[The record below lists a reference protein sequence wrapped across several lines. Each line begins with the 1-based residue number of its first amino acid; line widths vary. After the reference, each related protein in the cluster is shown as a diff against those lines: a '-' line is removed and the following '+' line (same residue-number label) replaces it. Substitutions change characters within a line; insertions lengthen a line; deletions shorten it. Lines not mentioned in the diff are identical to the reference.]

1 MRQLGRILILILA
14 GALAGC
20 AATYSVTPPALTQ
33 GAPRAPVAV
42 LDHGR
47 HSSMVIGIAD
57 GRMIRY
63 AYGHWRWYAEN
74 DTSAGQGLAALFA
87 ESPAALGRRVL
98 PGPLTTDALRR
109 QVLVGYVEVLLLDV
123 DRAAADR
130 LVARLEAIF
139 EAGRDR
145 QLYNGLVDLD
155 FVPDPVPYSQA
166 HSSNRVVAGWLR
178 EMGAEVEGDGFVA
191 DWRLRR

>member
-1 MRQLGRILILILA
+1 MRQLGRLLVLILA
-14 GALAGC
+14 GAVSAC
-20 AATYSVTPPALTQ
+20 AATYTVTPPAL
-33 GAPRAPVAV
+33 APGEARAPLAV

-47 HSSMVIGIAD
+47 HTSMVVGLGD

-87 ESPAALGRRVL
+87 ESPAALGRRAL
-98 PGPLTTDALRR
+98 PGPLTPDALQR

-130 LVARLEAIF
+130 LVARLDAIVA
-139 EAGRDR
+139 AGRDR

-155 FVPDPVPYSQA
+155 FVPHPVPYSQA
-166 HSSNRVVAGWLR
+166 HSSNRVVARWLR
-178 EMGAEVEGDGFVA
+178 EMGAEVEGDGLMA
-191 DWRLRR
+191 DWRLQE